1 MYEDQLLL
9 HKSILCYGEGSS
21 HNKSNQVPV
30 SEMPAQEQQLNMQ
43 IVAGEYET
51 ANLIKL
57 LSFYT

>member
-43 IVAGEYET
+43 IVAGE
-51 ANLIKL
+51 
-57 LSFYT
+57 